1 MEANQKTGSS
11 TLIQKL
17 GKSVEYF
24 EVIVLSVS
32 VFAMAALVIANV
44 FARTFFSSIYF
55 AEEVTE
61 LFTILITFAGVSYAV
76 RKARH
81 IRMGAFFDAAPFKLQ
96 KFMVFV
102 ICIISGLVMF
112 MMAYYSYGYM
122 AQARNM
128 SHVTPALRLPYWTF
142 LAIIPLGFFSAG
154 MQYIRTI
161 IKNIQEKEVWL
172 SPEQQGEYEA
182 EELQQMAEEYQA
194 VGEKLKQETMVVD
207 GKEKENVKPDEEKKP

>member
-24 EVIVLSVS
+24 EVVVLSVS

-55 AEEVTE
+55 AEEITE

-112 MMAYYSYGYM
+112 TMAYYSYGYM

-142 LAIIPLGFFSAG
+142 LVIIPLGFFSAG
-154 MQYIRTI
+154 MQYLRTI

-207 GKEKENVKPDEEKKP
+207 DKANEEPDEEKKP

>member
-207 GKEKENVKPDEEKKP
+207 GKEKENVEPDEEKKP

>member
-11 TLIQKL
+11 TILQKL

-24 EVIVLSVS
+24 EVIVLSAS
-32 VFAMAALVIANV
+32 VFALATLVIANV
-44 FARTFFSSIYF
+44 FARTFYRSIYF
-55 AEEVTE
+55 AEEIAE
-61 LFTILITFAGVSYAV
+61 LLTILITFAGVSYAV

-81 IRMGAFFDAAPFKLQ
+81 IRMGAFFDAAPPKLQ
-96 KFMVFV
+96 KAMIFV
-102 ICIISGLVMF
+102 ICTISGLVMF

-122 AQARNM
+122 AQSRAM

-142 LAIIPLGFFSAG
+142 VAIIPLGFFSAG
-154 MQYIRTI
+154 VQYIRTI
-161 IKNIQEKEVWL
+161 IKNIKEEAVWL

-194 VGEKLKQETMVVD
+194 VGEELKQETMDVND
-207 GKEKENVKPDEEKKP
+207 ENNVESDTEKKP